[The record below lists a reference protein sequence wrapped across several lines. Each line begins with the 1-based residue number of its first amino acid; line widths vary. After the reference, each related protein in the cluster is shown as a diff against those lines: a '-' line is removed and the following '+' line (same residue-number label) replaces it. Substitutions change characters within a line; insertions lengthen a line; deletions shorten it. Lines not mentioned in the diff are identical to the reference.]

1 MHWLLQYEIMCVK
14 VVVWANNYLRHIWY
28 LIFTYMCLWFT
39 FCCLLSPVE
48 AFLAS
53 SDEHDFIIFRSSWNF
68 LSSMSTYSIFIC
80 CLNIRFL
87 LKSLE
92 NLKLLVYST
101 LSLIFP
107 CSWRAVQSIFHIGIR
122 HYSETWTI
130 ENSRKNERL

>member
-1 MHWLLQYEIMCVK
+1 M
-14 VVVWANNYLRHIWY
+14 WY
-28 LIFTYMCLWFT
+28 LIFTYMCLCFT

-68 LSSMSTYSIFIC
+68 LSSMFRHSVGCQCEKCFVRLSSSYSIFIC
-80 CLNIRFL
+80 CLNIRFF

-92 NLKLLVYST
+92 NLKLLLYST

-107 CSWRAVQSIFHIGIR
+107 CSWRAVQSIFRIGIR
-122 HYSETWTI
+122 HCAETWMI